1 MKLETDEKTKV
12 KKVVNDK
19 KTVVVVDIEEEEE
32 IKETGEKIALICLV
46 EHSSPVNC
54 CLL

>member
-1 MKLETDEKTKV
+1 MKKQKLRKLWTTKE
-12 KKVVNDK
+12 
-19 KTVVVVDIEEEEE
+19 TVVVVDIEEEEE

-46 EHSSPVNC
+46 EHSPPVNC

>member
-1 MKLETDEKTKV
+1 MKKQKLRKLWTT
-12 KKVVNDK
+12 K